1 LFLVINIQHIRILK
15 RQKNKTHSISF
26 ITNINLSLFLHSHT
40 LNVKALERMHDR
52 KETQSMKARMPVQV
66 TTDGILSC
74 L

>member
-1 LFLVINIQHIRILK
+1 
-15 RQKNKTHSISF
+15 
-26 ITNINLSLFLHSHT
+26 
-40 LNVKALERMHDR
+40 MHDR